1 MSNQTKFL
9 VGDLGK
15 TKLMSQKTVKRW
27 STSLITQELQI
38 KISMSS
44 QHILTGKDAMQKNDN
59 TKWRQECG
67 AVDISSW
74 QKKMQNDQII
84 ELAKRSVQIFLFDV
98 MKRPEQ
104 TF

>member
-1 MSNQTKFL
+1 M
-9 VGDLGK
+9 
-15 TKLMSQKTVKRW
+15 
-27 STSLITQELQI
+27 
-38 KISMSS
+38 
-44 QHILTGKDAMQKNDN
+44 DALQKNDN
-59 TKWRQECG
+59 TKWKKECG

-74 QKKMQNDQII
+74 QKMQNDQTI

>member
-1 MSNQTKFL
+1 M
-9 VGDLGK
+9 
-15 TKLMSQKTVKRW
+15 
-27 STSLITQELQI
+27 
-38 KISMSS
+38 
-44 QHILTGKDAMQKNDN
+44 DAMQKNDN
-59 TKWRQECG
+59 TKWKKECG

-74 QKKMQNDQII
+74 QKMQNYQTI

>member
-1 MSNQTKFL
+1 M
-9 VGDLGK
+9 
-15 TKLMSQKTVKRW
+15 
-27 STSLITQELQI
+27 

-44 QHILTGKDAMQKNDN
+44 QHILTGMDAMQKNDN
-59 TKWRQECG
+59 TKWKKECG
-67 AVDISSW
+67 TVDISSW
-74 QKKMQNDQII
+74 QKMQNDQTI

>member
-1 MSNQTKFL
+1 MSNPTKFL
-9 VGDLGK
+9 VGDLGE
-15 TKLMSQKTVKRW
+15 TKLMSHKTVKRC
-27 STSLITQELQI
+27 STSLIIQELQM

-44 QHILTGKDAMQKNDN
+44 QHILTGMDAMQKNDN
-59 TKWRQECG
+59 TKWKKECG

-74 QKKMQNDQII
+74 QKMQNYQTI

>member
-1 MSNQTKFL
+1 M
-9 VGDLGK
+9 
-15 TKLMSQKTVKRW
+15 
-27 STSLITQELQI
+27 

-44 QHILTGKDAMQKNDN
+44 QHILTGMDAMQKNDN
-59 TKWRQECG
+59 TKWKKECG

-74 QKKMQNDQII
+74 QKMQNDQTI